1 MIFIPGSLP
10 LSQHLLTDPGHA
22 VREIADD
29 GVHSA
34 ADHST
39 DVLLLIHGPGINLN
53 TMALDLSHHLFRHVA
68 KDGVQAFSAAV
79 LRITSGIQKP
89 GFCQKPA
96 FQIRTEFLHPADAE
110 MIKGRNDDLIL

>member
-68 KDGVQAFSAAV
+68 KGA
-79 LRITSGIQKP
+79 GIQRRSSSYNVRRP
-89 GFCQKPA
+89 EA
-96 FQIRTEFLHPADAE
+96 RFLSEARISDPDRVPSS
-110 MIKGRNDDLIL
+110 GGC